1 VREGA
6 SKSAAVRQRRAEATR
21 RWRQRLDR
29 GAAVYPVEVD
39 GETFA
44 LMERLRLLQPADATS
59 RARTALALGKL
70 LRRALAAL
78 KRELDS
84 RPRNFA

>member
-1 VREGA
+1 MAR
-6 SKSAAVRQRRAEATR
+6 SAAVRQQRAEATR

-39 GETFA
+39 GEVFD
-44 LMERLRLLQPADATS
+44 LMARLGLLQPADTTS
-59 RARTALALGKL
+59 RTRTAIALGKL

-78 KRELDS
+78 RRELN
-84 RPRNFA
+84 R